1 MGDGAARHLSTLRG
15 IDPCRV
21 MTFHKKS
28 LKFQLFSIPPVKTTF
43 SYNIFKA
50 FFRPLKRS
58 LIQLLRPK
66 AAAQSALLS

>member
-1 MGDGAARHLSTLRG
+1 MGDGAARHHSALRS
-15 IDPCRV
+15 IEPCRV

-28 LKFQLFSIPPVKTTF
+28 LKFELFSIPPVKTTF

-50 FFRPLKRS
+50 FFR

-66 AAAQSALLS
+66 TAAQSALLS